1 MGERRVAGY
10 LRSLAVL
17 LVACGVCIAAP
28 ITAAAEGTDCP
39 AAHRP
44 YSVDAV
50 LYDVYLNPDARALVE
65 AESPQFF
72 SKLPRWFARTEPPT
86 FMVISTLRQANRN
99 MPADAAISSDGLVR
113 LDAKLKALPITDKAV
128 LARCARYDETP
139 PVLPKT
145 LKQPAILVFSKI
157 TGFRDAPSVDA
168 ATAALTA
175 MAARRHWTVVFS
187 ENGAVFNARDLKRF
201 KAVVWNNVS
210 GDVLTMHQRDA
221 LRTYVEK
228 GGGFAA
234 FHGSGGDP
242 YYDWDWYI
250 DTLIGARFI
259 GHTGNPQF
267 QAARVIIDDPKSA
280 IVKGL
285 GDWTMTEE
293 WYSFK
298 ASPRLTGA
306 HVLARLD
313 ESTYTLV
320 EGDRDIHM
328 GDHPI
333 AWTRCIGNGRSFYSA
348 IGHRPENYSEP
359 NSLLLLERGIA
370 WAAGLGD
377 TRCVAGREVAEAH
390 RAE

>member
-1 MGERRVAGY
+1 VAGFF
-10 LRSLAVL
+10 RRLAVL
-17 LVACGVCIAAP
+17 LACGGFCIAAP
-28 ITAAAEGTDCP
+28 LTASAEGTDCP
-39 AAHRP
+39 AAQRP
-44 YSVDAV
+44 YSVDTV
-50 LYDVYLNPDARALVE
+50 VYDIYLNPDARALVE

-72 SKLPRWFARTEPPT
+72 AQLPRWFARTEPPT

-99 MPADAAISSDGLVR
+99 VPADAAISEDGLTR
-113 LDAKLKALPITDKAV
+113 LDAKLAALPISEAAS
-128 LARCARYDETP
+128 LARCARYDETA
-139 PVLPKT
+139 PVLPKR
-145 LKQPAILVFSKI
+145 LKQPAILIFSKI
-157 TGFRDAPSVDA
+157 TGFRDGPSVDA

-175 MAARRHWTVVFS
+175 MAARRHWTAVFS

-210 GDVLTMHQRDA
+210 GDVLTNRQRAA
-221 LRTYVEK
+221 LKAYVEK

-242 YYDWDWYI
+242 YYDWDWYA

-259 GHTGNPQF
+259 GHPGNPQF
-267 QAARVIIDDPKSA
+267 QPAKVIIDDPKSA

-285 GDWTMTEE
+285 SDWTMTEE

-298 ASPRLTGA
+298 SSPRLTGA

-313 ESTYTLV
+313 ESTYSLV
-320 EGDRDIHM
+320 EGTRDLHM

-370 WAAGLGD
+370 WAAGLGE
-377 TRCVAGREVAEAH
+377 TRCVGGHEVAKAP
-390 RAE
+390 

>member
-1 MGERRVAGY
+1 MAGC
-10 LRSLAVL
+10 LRSLAVAL
-17 LVACGVCIAAP
+17 AACGLCIAAP
-28 ITAAAEGTDCP
+28 LSAAAEGTDCP

-44 YSVDAV
+44 YSVDSV
-50 LYDVYLNPDARALVE
+50 LYDVYLDPGAKAAVE

-72 SKLPRWFARTEPPT
+72 SRLPRWFSRTEPPT

-99 MPADAAISSDGLVR
+99 MPADAAISADALTR
-113 LDAKLKALPITDKAV
+113 LDAKLKAVPITEKAV
-128 LARCARYDETP
+128 LARCARYDETAP
-139 PVLPKT
+139 ALPKT

-175 MAARRHWTVVFS
+175 MAQRRHWTVVFS
-187 ENGAVFNARDLKRF
+187 ENGAVFNPRDLKRF

-210 GDVLTMHQRDA
+210 GDVLTNRQRDA
-221 LRTYVEK
+221 LKAYVEN

-242 YYDWDWYI
+242 YYDWDWYV

-285 GDWTMTEE
+285 SDWTMTEE

-298 ASPRLTGA
+298 ASPRLAGA
-306 HVLARLD
+306 HILARLD

-359 NSLLLLERGIA
+359 SSLLLLERGIE

-377 TRCVAGREVAEAH
+377 THCVAGREV
-390 RAE
+390 